1 MDSILD
7 DIKHK
12 IGPSAEYDYFE
23 TDIIDAINTAF
34 SILTQLGAGP
44 EDGFSITND
53 GEATWEDFSTNK
65 TVVGL
70 ARTYVYNKVRLIFDP
85 PNSGS
90 VASAMEEQCK
100 EYEQRISYWVDDQ
113 TGGLS

>member
-1 MDSILD
+1 MDSILK
-7 DIKHK
+7 DIKHRV
-12 IGPSAEYDYFE
+12 GPSADYDYYDV
-23 TDIIDAINTAF
+23 DILDAINTAF

-44 EDGFSITND
+44 EDGFEVT
-53 GEATWEDFSTNK
+53 GENETWDDFVTDK
-65 TVVGL
+65 TVKGL
-70 ARTYVYNKVRLIFDP
+70 VRTYVYNKVRLIFDP

-90 VASAMEEQCK
+90 VASAMEEQNK

>member
-1 MDSILD
+1 MDSILK
-7 DIKHK
+7 DIKHRV
-12 IGPSAEYDYFE
+12 GPSADYDYYDV
-23 TDIIDAINTAF
+23 DILDAINTAF

-44 EDGFSITND
+44 EDGFEVT
-53 GEATWEDFSTNK
+53 GEDETWDDFVTDK
-65 TVVGL
+65 TVKGL
-70 ARTYVYNKVRLIFDP
+70 VRTYIYNKVRLIFDP

-90 VASAMEEQCK
+90 VASAMEEQNK